1 MELYLCSMY
10 TSCMGP
16 IVLLSAGAV
25 CVPVIIIQGVN
36 HTSVLPEANCSIIL
50 QSDVIKIM

>member
-16 IVLLSAGAV
+16 GALLSAGAV
-25 CVPVIIIQGVN
+25 GVLVIIIQGV
-36 HTSVLPEANCSIIL
+36 TVQVCYMKIIA
-50 QSDVIKIM
+50 V